1 MNLQLLRGH
10 DLRPPSRR
18 ERLPTA
24 VSTQLQTHTATA
36 QIEAP
41 ARKKALSFPVN
52 RDARA
57 FYRHFYPDTSNAEW
71 NDWRWQMRSR
81 IRTLNELERIFVL
94 SADERAAVAG
104 HTGSLPVGITPYY
117 ALSLIHI

>member
-1 MNLQLLRGH
+1 MNVQLLRGR

-24 VSTQLQTHTATA
+24 VSKTTLQTHTAPA
-36 QIEAP
+36 KIEAP
-41 ARKKALSFPVN
+41 ARKKALRFPVN

-57 FYRHFYPDTSNAEW
+57 FYRHFYPDTSAAEW

-81 IRTLNELERIFVL
+81 IRTLSELERIFVL

-117 ALSLIHI
+117 ASLMG

>member
-1 MNLQLLRGH
+1 MNLQLLRGR

-24 VSTQLQTHTATA
+24 VSQSPLPTHIATA

-41 ARKKALSFPVN
+41 ARKKTFPFPVN

-57 FYRHFYPDTSNAEW
+57 FYRHFYPETSAAEW
-71 NDWRWQMRSR
+71 NDWRWQMRAR
-81 IRTLNELERIFVL
+81 IRTLAELERIFSL
-94 SADERAAVAG
+94 SADERSAVAG
-104 HTGSLPVGITPYY
+104 HTGSLPVG
-117 ALSLIHI
+117 